1 MATLEG
7 YSVEG
12 GLDVPGAPATCF
24 APTIALRRHAGHGDG
39 AGLWRGYEEVIDV
52 AAGLGVRGIALGVEW
67 ARVEPRRG
75 AVDEG
80 ALARYARAAAHARS
94 LSLDVTAV
102 LVDAAWPAW
111 LGLEAWLL
119 PWVVPYYLGHAARVA
134 AALPDARLVAFA
146 DARGVVERGFVEG
159 TGPPWR
165 RGARQDAARAHA
177 QVERLTGLLADDPR
191 LGARVVARV
200 QRVDA
205 GAAAA
210 AGDAEE
216 VHVRTLVRGAG
227 PTAARVGVLERS
239 EGRWAVADR
248 ARLLGLVA

>member
-12 GLDVPGAPATCF
+12 GLDLPGAPATCF
-24 APTIALRRHAGHGDG
+24 APTIALGRHAGPGDG
-39 AGLWRGYEEVIDV
+39 AGLWGGYEDVIDA
-52 AAGLGVRGIALGVEW
+52 AAGHGVRGVALGVEW

-80 ALARYARAAAHARS
+80 ALARYALVAERARS

-102 LVDAAWPAW
+102 LVDAAWPSW

-119 PWVVPYYLGHAARVA
+119 PWVVPYYLEHAARVA

-146 DARGVVERGFVEG
+146 DPRGVVERGFVEG
-159 TGPPWR
+159 TAPPWR
-165 RGARQDAARAHA
+165 RGARQDAARAHD
-177 QVERLTGLLADDPR
+177 QVARLTALLAGDPR

-200 QRVDA
+200 ERVDA
-205 GAAAA
+205 GAALP
-210 AGDAEE
+210 AGGADE
-216 VHVRTLVRGAG
+216 VHVRSLVRGAG
-227 PTAARVGVLERS
+227 PTAARAGVLERR
-239 EGRWAVADR
+239 EGRWVVADR